1 MPVMASTGMWSSFAS
16 YRPFSR
22 WMPPGPEVARQTP
35 IFPVA
40 FACAVAMKAA
50 ASSWWTSTKRILS

>member
-22 WMPPGPEVARQTP
+22 WMAPGPEVDRHTP
-35 IFPVA
+35 SLPVA
-40 FACAVAMKAA
+40 LA
-50 ASSWWTSTKRILS
+50 